1 LFFLLALA
9 GSSCF
14 ALGRA
19 LGRGERYEK
28 GYREGFRDGETGSL
42 ARAAR
47 LIQLDARPAIAPA
60 ISQWRRSG
68 GRTSERGSESVQ
80 VNTRGIF
87 DEKGRLLVLM
97 THNTDI
103 SDTWEREGEDPEY
116 FYRFSPDG
124 YAIAI
129 NVMTYVLTH

>member
-1 LFFLLALA
+1 MTPFALLFLIALA

-47 LIQLDARPAIAPA
+47 LIQLHNRPQIAPA
-60 ISQWRRSG
+60 VESMLLPSTVPQQLAARSAPA
-68 GRTSERGSESVQ
+68 V
-80 VNTRGIF
+80 VGIPA
-87 DEKGRLLVLM
+87 RPQLAL
-97 THNTDI
+97 
-103 SDTWEREGEDPEY
+103 
-116 FYRFSPDG
+116 
-124 YAIAI
+124 
-129 NVMTYVLTH
+129 

>member
-1 LFFLLALA
+1 MTPFALLFLLALA

-47 LIQLDARPAIAPA
+47 LIQLNDRPALAPA
-60 ISQWRRSG
+60 VETMLGPYTVPQQQLPVRSVG
-68 GRTSERGSESVQ
+68 PAVAAVPVRPQ
-80 VNTRGIF
+80 
-87 DEKGRLLVLM
+87 LAL
-97 THNTDI
+97 
-103 SDTWEREGEDPEY
+103 
-116 FYRFSPDG
+116 
-124 YAIAI
+124 
-129 NVMTYVLTH
+129 

>member
-1 LFFLLALA
+1 LALSDGFAHPREDLIVTPFALLFLIALA

-47 LIQLDARPAIAPA
+47 LIALGDRPAVAPAVESMLVPAYSVPHQLPPRTTAPAVVGVPARPQLA
-60 ISQWRRSG
+60 
-68 GRTSERGSESVQ
+68 
-80 VNTRGIF
+80 
-87 DEKGRLLVLM
+87 L
-97 THNTDI
+97 
-103 SDTWEREGEDPEY
+103 
-116 FYRFSPDG
+116 
-124 YAIAI
+124 
-129 NVMTYVLTH
+129 

>member
-1 LFFLLALA
+1 VTPFALLFLLALA

-47 LIQLDARPAIAPA
+47 LIQLNDRPSLAPA
-60 ISQWRRSG
+60 VETMLG
-68 GRTSERGSESVQ
+68 PYSVPTQ
-80 VNTRGIF
+80 QLPQR
-87 DEKGRLLVLM
+87 
-97 THNTDI
+97 
-103 SDTWEREGEDPEY
+103 
-116 FYRFSPDG
+116 
-124 YAIAI
+124 
-129 NVMTYVLTH
+129 NVGPAVAAVPVRPQLAL

>member
-1 LFFLLALA
+1 VTPFALLFLIALA

-47 LIQLDARPAIAPA
+47 LIQLNGRPAIAPA
-60 ISQWRRSG
+60 VETMLGPYAVPQQQLP
-68 GRTSERGSESVQ
+68 GRTVGPSVASVPVRPQ
-80 VNTRGIF
+80 
-87 DEKGRLLVLM
+87 LAL
-97 THNTDI
+97 
-103 SDTWEREGEDPEY
+103 
-116 FYRFSPDG
+116 
-124 YAIAI
+124 
-129 NVMTYVLTH
+129 

>member
-1 LFFLLALA
+1 MTPFALFFLLALA

-47 LIQLDARPAIAPA
+47 LIQLNDRQAIAPA
-60 ISQWRRSG
+60 VESMVGPYSVPQQLPVRSVG
-68 GRTSERGSESVQ
+68 PSVAAVPVRPQ
-80 VNTRGIF
+80 
-87 DEKGRLLVLM
+87 LAL
-97 THNTDI
+97 
-103 SDTWEREGEDPEY
+103 
-116 FYRFSPDG
+116 
-124 YAIAI
+124 
-129 NVMTYVLTH
+129 

>member
-1 LFFLLALA
+1 MTPFALFFLLALA

-47 LIQLDARPAIAPA
+47 LIQLNDRPAIAPA
-60 ISQWRRSG
+60 VESMLGPYTVPQQQLP
-68 GRTSERGSESVQ
+68 GRCA
-80 VNTRGIF
+80 
-87 DEKGRLLVLM
+87 
-97 THNTDI
+97 
-103 SDTWEREGEDPEY
+103 
-116 FYRFSPDG
+116 SP
-124 YAIAI
+124 AVTA
-129 NVMTYVLTH
+129 VPVRPQLAL

>member
-1 LFFLLALA
+1 MTPFALLFLIALA

-47 LIQLDARPAIAPA
+47 LIQLNNRPPIAPA
-60 ISQWRRSG
+60 VESLVVPSPVPHQMPARSA
-68 GRTSERGSESVQ
+68 
-80 VNTRGIF
+80 
-87 DEKGRLLVLM
+87 
-97 THNTDI
+97 
-103 SDTWEREGEDPEY
+103 
-116 FYRFSPDG
+116 SPAVVG
-124 YAIAI
+124 VPARPQLA
-129 NVMTYVLTH
+129 L